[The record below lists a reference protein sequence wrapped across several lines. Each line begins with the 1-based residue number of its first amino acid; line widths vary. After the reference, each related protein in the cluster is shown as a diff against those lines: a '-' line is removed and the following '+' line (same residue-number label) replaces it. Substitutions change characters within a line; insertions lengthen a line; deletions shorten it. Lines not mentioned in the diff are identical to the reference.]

1 MSSIRENNKLVNVK
15 QQELTQVRA
24 DLQNI
29 LSILLYVQFNSL
41 LIVHSMLLLLF
52 FSAVADIF

>member
-41 LIVHSMLLLLF
+41 LIVHSMLLFLF
-52 FSAVADIF
+52 VSAVADIF